1 MVSFPR
7 LLRLRTTGNFW
18 QSHRREW
25 GTRTSSDVHCLTREV
40 LIVSEAESFLQSQG
54 SQSWYSGHSSELCL
68 ALPATLPLGHFSG
81 AHSSVEPRQ

>member
-1 MVSFPR
+1 MVSFSR

-40 LIVSEAESFLQSQG
+40 LIVSEADFLLLQG

-68 ALPATLPLGHFSG
+68 PLLATLPLGHFSG
-81 AHSSVEPRQ
+81 THGSVEPRQ